1 MKRHRR
7 TILAALAA
15 LPLVAAPLVAP
26 AADYP
31 SKPIT
36 FIVPWPA
43 GGTTDI
49 VGRLLADAMSGRL
62 GQPVAVVNRVG
73 AGGSLG
79 TKAALDAPKDGYT
92 VLVTTSGNHIL
103 TPLAKDVGYKADDF
117 VAIGQIASRTLALGV
132 KSDKP
137 WKNLKDLQK
146 DAAANPG
153 KYTFGA
159 VPNVMPFLTLDQWAR
174 MAGVQLTHVPQK
186 GGAPGVTG
194 TLGGHLDMVPES
206 LSSMQSHLKAGT
218 MRALAV
224 FNEAR
229 DPAAPDVPTAK
240 EQGFAV
246 FGNPFTGLAVAKGTP
261 QAAVEALR
269 KAMQQ
274 AATDPGF
281 QDKAVKAGS
290 NVTYLDGPAFAAVW
304 ARDWAAYAPVLQ
316 KK

>member
-1 MKRHRR
+1 
-7 TILAALAA
+7 
-15 LPLVAAPLVAP
+15 
-26 AADYP
+26 
-31 SKPIT
+31 
-36 FIVPWPA
+36 
-43 GGTTDI
+43 
-49 VGRLLADAMSGRL
+49 
-62 GQPVAVVNRVG
+62 
-73 AGGSLG
+73 
-79 TKAALDAPKDGYT
+79 
-92 VLVTTSGNHIL
+92 
-103 TPLAKDVGYKADDF
+103 
-117 VAIGQIASRTLALGV
+117 
-132 KSDKP
+132 
-137 WKNLKDLQK
+137 
-146 DAAANPG
+146 
-153 KYTFGA
+153 
-159 VPNVMPFLTLDQWAR
+159 MPFLTLDQWAR
-174 MAGVQLTHVPQK
+174 MAGVKLTHVPQK

-269 KAMQQ
+269 QAMQQ
-274 AATDPGF
+274 TATDPGF
-281 QDKAVKAGS
+281 QEKAVKAGS

>member
-1 MKRHRR
+1 MNRRHR
-7 TILAALAA
+7 LAFAAALSLLFT
-15 LPLVAAPLVAP
+15 LPLVAR

-31 SKPIT
+31 EKPIT

-49 VGRLLADAMSGRL
+49 IGRLLADGMSTDL
-62 GQPVAVVNRVG
+62 GKPIAVVNRVG

-103 TPLAKDVGYKADDF
+103 TPLAKDVGYKSADF
-117 VAIGQIASRTLALGV
+117 APIGQVSSRTLALGV
-132 KSDKP
+132 KADAP
-137 WKNLKDLQK
+137 WKNLADLQK
-146 DAAANPG
+146 DAKANPG
-153 KYTFGA
+153 KFTFGA
-159 VPNVMPFLTLDQWAR
+159 VPNVLPFLTLDQWTKA
-174 MAGVQLTHVPQK
+174 AGVSLTFVPQQ

-194 TLGGHLDMVPES
+194 TLGGHLHMVPES
-206 LSSMQSHLKAGT
+206 LSSMNSHLKAGS

-224 FNEAR
+224 FNDER

-261 QAAVEALR
+261 DAVVARLRQAMAKVV
-269 KAMQQ
+269 K
-274 AATDPGF
+274 DPAF
-281 QDKAVKAGS
+281 QDKALKTGS
-290 NVTYLDGPAFAAVW
+290 DVTYLDGPAFGKVW
-304 ARDWAAYAPVLQ
+304 ERDWTAYAPLLQ